1 MSLIKIRN
9 LNLSI
14 NNQQILK
21 NLNFEAS
28 SGEILG
34 VIGESG
40 SGKSMTANS
49 IIQLLPNGSFLSG
62 EVIFN
67 QKNLNLN
74 MFKESSALH

>member
-1 MSLIKIRN
+1 MSLINIKN

-40 SGKSMTANS
+40 SGK
-49 IIQLLPNGSFLSG
+49 
-62 EVIFN
+62 
-67 QKNLNLN
+67 
-74 MFKESSALH
+74 